1 MSIQLY
7 ILLKNN
13 CIMDIQEKALKIVG
27 DLINKYRINGEDAVI
42 LMKAIINASATNID
56 IKNDNIEYS
65 IGKFTSTINTNQ
77 QKYD

>member
-13 CIMDIQEKALKIVG
+13 RIMDIQEKALKIVG

-42 LMKAIINASATNID
+42 LMKAIINASTTNID

-65 IGKFTSTINTNQ
+65 IGKFTSTINTTQ

>member
-1 MSIQLY
+1 MSIRLY

-42 LMKAIINASATNID
+42 LMKAIINASTTNID

>member
-1 MSIQLY
+1 MSIRLY

-65 IGKFTSTINTNQ
+65 VGKFTSTINTTQ

>member
-1 MSIQLY
+1 
-7 ILLKNN
+7 
-13 CIMDIQEKALKIVG
+13 MDIQEKALKIVG

-42 LMKAIINASATNID
+42 LMKAIINASTTNIG

-65 IGKFTSTINTNQ
+65 VGKFTSTSNTNL

>member
-13 CIMDIQEKALKIVG
+13 YIMDIQEKALKIVG

-42 LMKAIINASATNID
+42 LMKAIINSCAADID
-56 IKNDNIEYS
+56 IKNDSIEYS
-65 IGKFTSTINTNQ
+65 VGKFTSTLNTNQ
-77 QKYD
+77 

>member
-13 CIMDIQEKALKIVG
+13 HIMDIQEKALKIVG

-42 LMKAIINASATNID
+42 LMKAIINSCATDID

-65 IGKFTSTINTNQ
+65 VGKFTSTSNTNQ

>member
-13 CIMDIQEKALKIVG
+13 HIMDIQEKALKIVG

-65 IGKFTSTINTNQ
+65 IGKFTSTINTPQ

>member
-42 LMKAIINASATNID
+42 LMKAIINSYAANID